1 MKNLS
6 YWLMKARYRLKH
18 NNKEIISDHF
28 RKMGMKIGKRCN
40 ICCNI
45 ATTQPF
51 LIEMGDNVTIA
62 GDVLLLTHD
71 NSISK
76 PLPHTTDLFGKI
88 VIGNNVFIGT
98 RSLIMPGVYLAD
110 NVIVAAGSVVTK
122 SFHMGG
128 AIIGGNPA
136 KIIGTVDKFV
146 EKNRD
151 KAFNLDLIPPEEQET
166 KIGLSN
172 KLIVRNEG
180 K

>member
-6 YWLMKARYRLKH
+6 YWLMKVRYKLKH
-18 NNKEIISDHF
+18 NDKEVISEHF

-76 PLPHTTDLFGKI
+76 PLPNTTDLFGKI
-88 VIGNNVFIGT
+88 VIGANCFIGT
-98 RSLIMPGVYLAD
+98 KSLIMPGVYLAD
-110 NVIVAAGSVVTK
+110 NIIVAAGSVVTK
-122 SFHMGG
+122 SYRMRGI
-128 AIIGGNPA
+128 IIGGNPA
-136 KIIGTVDKFV
+136 KIIGNVENFV
-146 EKNRD
+146 ERNKTN
-151 KAFNLDLIPPEEQET
+151 AFNLDNIPKENQEIE
-166 KIGLSN
+166 IGQSK
-172 KLIVRNEG
+172 KLIIRKNG
-180 K
+180 S